1 MLKIENLS
9 FSYRRKG
16 AMVFDGFSMNLE
28 KGKVCGLL
36 GENGVGKSTL
46 LYLIAGL
53 LTPRN
58 GKVYYKGVD
67 TRLRKPETLS
77 DIFIVPEEFNLPK
90 VSLDKYV
97 KNNAQFY
104 PSFSQEDLNRY
115 LSVFDMDANLNM
127 GELSMGQKKKAFMCF
142 ALAANTS
149 LLLMDEPTN
158 GLDIPGKSQFRK
170 FIASGMSD
178 DRNIIIS
185 THQVRDIDKILD
197 HVVIMNNHKVLLN
210 TDISG
215 ITEKLRFV
223 TTDDKDVIA
232 DALYSQYGIGGNNV
246 ILRNDNGEDSEL
258 DLEMLFWFILEKP
271 EMVKEMFNKK

>member
-77 DIFIVPEEFNLPK
+77 DIFIVPEEFTLPK

-232 DALYSQYGIGGNNV
+232 DALYSQYGIGGNSV

>member
-28 KGKVCGLL
+28 KGTVCGLL

-53 LTPRN
+53 LTPGN
-58 GKVYYKGVD
+58 GKVYYNGVD

-77 DIFIVPEEFNLPK
+77 DMFIVPEEFNLPR
-90 VSLDKYV
+90 VSLNSYV
-97 KNNAQFY
+97 KYNAQFY
-104 PSFSQEDLNRY
+104 PRFSLEDMNRY
-115 LSVFDMDANLNM
+115 LELFDMDANLNM
-127 GELSMGQKKKAFMCF
+127 GEMSMGQKKKAFMCF
-142 ALAANTS
+142 ALATNTS

-170 FIASGMSD
+170 LVASGMND

-210 TDISG
+210 TDVTK
-215 ITEKLRFV
+215 ITEKLRFE
-223 TTDDKDVIA
+223 TTNDKDVIA
-232 DALYSQYGIGGNNV
+232 GALYSQYGIGGSSV
-246 ILRNDNGEDSEL
+246 ILRNDFGEDSEL
-258 DLEMLFWFILEKP
+258 DLEMLFCLILEKP
-271 EMVKEMFNKK
+271 EIVDRIFNHE

>member
-28 KGKVCGLL
+28 KGTVCGLL

-53 LTPRN
+53 LTPGN

-77 DIFIVPEEFNLPK
+77 DMFIVPEEFNLPR
-90 VSLDKYV
+90 VSLNSYV
-97 KNNAQFY
+97 KYNAQFY
-104 PSFSQEDLNRY
+104 PRFSIEDMNRY
-115 LSVFDMDANLNM
+115 LEMFDMDANLNM
-127 GELSMGQKKKAFMCF
+127 GEMSMGQKKKAFMCF
-142 ALAANTS
+142 ALATNTS

-170 FIASGMSD
+170 LIASGMND
-178 DRNIIIS
+178 ERNIIIS

-210 TDISG
+210 ANVVN
-215 ITEKLRFV
+215 ITEKLRFE
-223 TTDDKDVIA
+223 TTNDKDIIA
-232 DALYSQYGIGGNNV
+232 GALYSQYGIGGSSV
-246 ILRNDNGEDSEL
+246 ILKNDSGVDSEL
-258 DLEMLFWFILEKP
+258 DLEMLFCLILEKP
-271 EMVKEMFNKK
+271 EIVDRIFNHV